1 MWFGGYYGLLLRSGI
16 TYCDP
21 SLGIP
26 RIFEKKIRTIS
37 SYIAEKSLTLFGQR
51 INGSKHSKRWHALD
65 RRMNLRYRVSRRQR
79 SSPANSNSSNSGG
92 VSVGN
97 SHGNKS
103 HHRRTPLSPA
113 PRALSPP
120 QILKAPSVRAPR
132 SHRAIKNVGG
142 DAFEEQNENFVLS
155 PAQYNS
161 VVNVPITHKTALRAR
176 RYPAQAPVIDSDNNI
191 ISSKLLKPRPLR
203 VNKQHN
209 QVSSEYRKRS
219 HRRSHSRRPRIVQGT
234 KTLKML
240 KEVQELKA
248 SAMNTSLF
256 SPVYSVDSTP
266 SLSPSL
272 GDGIEDGE
280 FTQDLIEES
289 YPVVGKEPDEDH
301 LDEDDEDDEDDDIR
315 GNLNVVRSHDTVC
328 QDIEGHTRDLTQLS
342 SRIQLD
348 IPHILQSSTPD
359 SQQSMEPEETEMMIT
374 QVSQCSVQ
382 ENKEN
387 YVAGNTYE
395 TSCDE
400 GYEEWETFD
409 PYFFIKHL
417 PPLTPEMRARNPALP
432 LKTRSS
438 PEFTLVLDLDET
450 LVHCS
455 LQELEDATL
464 SFPVVFQEVNY
475 QVFVRT
481 RPYFREFL
489 EQVSQLYE
497 VILFT
502 ASKKVYADKLMN
514 LLDPQR
520 KWIKY
525 RLFREHCV
533 CIQGN
538 YVKDLTIL
546 GRDLSKTII
555 VDNSPQAFGYQI
567 NNGIPIESWFVDKDD
582 RELEKL
588 LPFLESLVD
597 KDDVRPFIREKYKL
611 ETYLPPD

>member
-1 MWFGGYYGLLLRSGI
+1 MCVEGNILSLRS
-16 TYCDP
+16 
-21 SLGIP
+21 
-26 RIFEKKIRTIS
+26 RTLYNRS
-37 SYIAEKSLTLFGQR
+37 GRKWDVVDL
-51 INGSKHSKRWHALD
+51 
-65 RRMNLRYRVSRRQR
+65 RMNLRDRTSRSQS
-79 SSPANSNSSNSGG
+79 SSPVSSSSSNSGG
-92 VSVGN
+92 GGGGGKSSGSGGGGS
-97 SHGNKS
+97 SHFRN
-103 HHRRTPLSPA
+103 HHCRSPLSLASTCSVTSTSVLKSPVKA
-113 PRALSPP
+113 SRAQR
-120 QILKAPSVRAPR
+120 QIKR
-132 SHRAIKNVGG
+132 SNS
-142 DAFEEQNENFVLS
+142 AFEEQNENLLLS

-161 VVNVPITHKTALRAR
+161 VVNASLPNCHSSSFLRTS
-176 RYPAQAPVIDSDNNI
+176 RYASKFSNCKSNHQAPVIDSDNNI
-191 ISSKLLKPRPLR
+191 IGSKLLKPRPLR
-203 VNKQHN
+203 ISKRQN
-209 QVSSEYRKRS
+209 QSPPNYKCHPPRKP
-219 HRRSHSRRPRIVQGT
+219 HSKRHHIANGSQASKV
-234 KTLKML
+234 L
-240 KEVQELKA
+240 KEVHEMKTA
-248 SAMNTSLF
+248 AMDTSLF
-256 SPVYSVDSTP
+256 SPVYAVDSTP
-266 SLSPSL
+266 SPLSSPLTSPSL
-272 GDGIEDGE
+272 GRTFSREN
-280 FTQDLIEES
+280 IEEHCLE
-289 YPVVGKEPDEDH
+289 KEPED
-301 LDEDDEDDEDDDIR
+301 LEDVEDYEDQEICIQERLCPDD
-315 GNLNVVRSHDTVC
+315 SSSSPS
-328 QDIEGHTRDLTQLS
+328 LTQLS
-342 SRIQLD
+342 TRIQLD
-348 IPHILQSSTPD
+348 IPSILDPPMSDSS
-359 SQQSMEPEETEMMIT
+359 QGLEPEEAMMIA
-374 QVSQCSVQ
+374 QVSHCTVQ

-387 YVAGNTYE
+387 YEAGGAYE
-395 TSCDE
+395 SSCDE
-400 GYEEWETFD
+400 GYEEWEAFD

-464 SFPVVFQEVNY
+464 SFPVVFQDVNY

-489 EQVSQLYE
+489 EHVSNLYE

-533 CIQGN
+533 CVQGN

>member
-1 MWFGGYYGLLLRSGI
+1 MWVVACDLR
-16 TYCDP
+16 
-21 SLGIP
+21 LRP
-26 RIFEKKIRTIS
+26 RAQIGEVKFHRRVRHVVD
-37 SYIAEKSLTLFGQR
+37 L
-51 INGSKHSKRWHALD
+51 
-65 RRMNLRYRVSRRQR
+65 RMNLRYRVSRRQR
-79 SSPANSNSSNSGG
+79 SSPVSSNSSNSGG
-92 VSVGN
+92 GGGGGGGN
-97 SHGNKS
+97 SRI

-113 PRALSPP
+113 PPRALSASRP
-120 QILKAPSVRAPR
+120 LKSPVRVPR
-132 SHRAIKNVGG
+132 SHRAVKKSGHT
-142 DAFEEQNENFVLS
+142 FEEQNENLVVS

-161 VVNVPITHKTALRAR
+161 VVNITVSQHTPLRAR
-176 RYPAQAPVIDSDNNI
+176 RYPNKYSKCSVSSAAPVVDSDNNI
-191 ISSKLLKPRPLR
+191 VSTNLLKPRPLR
-203 VNKQHN
+203 VSKRQNESPADYKPHSPRRAHN
-209 QVSSEYRKRS
+209 RHHHIPHLPEAS
-219 HRRSHSRRPRIVQGT
+219 
-234 KTLKML
+234 KML
-240 KEVQELKA
+240 KDVQEMKN
-248 SAMNTSLF
+248 SAMDTSLF
-256 SPVYSVDSTP
+256 SPVYSVDSAPP
-266 SLSPSL
+266 SLSPALSVEDAYPIERVQEELEEEEDKASL
-272 GDGIEDGE
+272 EGR
-280 FTQDLIEES
+280 L
-289 YPVVGKEPDEDH
+289 
-301 LDEDDEDDEDDDIR
+301 
-315 GNLNVVRSHDTVC
+315 C
-328 QDIEGHTRDLTQLS
+328 QDASRGSELTPLS
-342 SRIQLD
+342 TRIQLD
-348 IPHILQSSTPD
+348 IPHILDPPTPD
-359 SQQSMEPEETEMMIT
+359 SPQGLDPEEADMMIA
-374 QVSQCSVQ
+374 QVSQCAVQ

-387 YVAGNTYE
+387 YEAGGAYE

-400 GYEEWETFD
+400 GYEEWEAFD

-464 SFPVVFQEVNY
+464 SFPVVFQDVNY

-481 RPYFREFL
+481 RPFFREFL
-489 EQVSQLYE
+489 EHVSQLYE

-533 CIQGN
+533 CVQGN

-555 VDNSPQAFGYQI
+555 IDNSPQAFGYQI
-567 NNGIPIESWFVDKDD
+567 NNGIPIESWFVDKED
-582 RELEKL
+582 RELQKL
-588 LPFLESLVD
+588 VPFLESLVD

>member
-1 MWFGGYYGLLLRSGI
+1 SIVNQG
-16 TYCDP
+16 P
-21 SLGIP
+21 SIVNQGPSIVNQGP
-26 RIFEKKIRTIS
+26 SIVNQGPSIVNQ
-37 SYIAEKSLTLFGQR
+37 GP
-51 INGSKHSKRWHALD
+51 GSV
-65 RRMNLRYRVSRRQR
+65 NQG
-79 SSPANSNSSNSGG
+79 PG
-92 VSVGN
+92 SVN
-97 SHGNKS
+97 RCPN
-103 HHRRTPLSPA
+103 
-113 PRALSPP
+113 
-120 QILKAPSVRAPR
+120 I
-132 SHRAIKNVGG
+132 
-142 DAFEEQNENFVLS
+142 EQNENLLVS

-161 VVNVPITHKTALRAR
+161 VVNVSVPHHHTPPLLRAR
-176 RYPAQAPVIDSDNNI
+176 RYTNKFSKCKSSPPTPVIDSENNI
-191 ISSKLLKPRPLR
+191 IATKLLKPRPLR
-203 VNKQHN
+203 VSKRQNESPPSYKRHTP
-209 QVSSEYRKRS
+209 RKP
-219 HRRSHSRRPRIVQGT
+219 HSRRHRIT
-234 KTLKML
+234 HPSETSKML
-240 KEVQELKA
+240 KEVQEMKT
-248 SAMNTSLF
+248 SAMDTSLF
-256 SPVYSVDSTP
+256 SPVYSVDATSP
-266 SLSPSL
+266 PLSSSLVGPTVGRDFTRGL
-272 GDGIEDGE
+272 VDED
-280 FTQDLIEES
+280 
-289 YPVVGKEPDEDH
+289 YPVERGQEELEEV
-301 LDEDDEDDEDDDIR
+301 EDDEEDHEGSIQGR
-315 GNLNVVRSHDTVC
+315 MC
-328 QDIEGHTRDLTQLS
+328 QENTSNGPDLTQLS

-348 IPHILQSSTPD
+348 IPHILDPPTPNSPQGALVDLHKMAMYYRLGITAGPTQS
-359 SQQSMEPEETEMMIT
+359 
-374 QVSQCSVQ
+374 
-382 ENKEN
+382 
-387 YVAGNTYE
+387 YAGGTYE
-395 TSCDE
+395 SSCDE
-400 GYEEWETFD
+400 GYDEWEAFD

-464 SFPVVFQEVNY
+464 SFPVVFQDVNY

-489 EQVSQLYE
+489 EHVSHLYE

-533 CIQGN
+533 CVQGN

-567 NNGIPIESWFVDKDD
+567 NNGIPIESWFVDKED

-588 LPFLESLVD
+588 VPFLESLVD

>member
-1 MWFGGYYGLLLRSGI
+1 MGTFMMFSSGRFTCARAMI
-16 TYCDP
+16 AID
-21 SLGIP
+21 G
-26 RIFEKKIRTIS
+26 S
-37 SYIAEKSLTLFGQR
+37 S
-51 INGSKHSKRWHALD
+51 NSKFWNVVDL
-65 RRMNLRYRVSRRQR
+65 RMNLRYRVSRRQR
-79 SSPANSNSSNSGG
+79 SSPASSNNSNSGG
-92 VSVGN
+92 GGGGVSSSG
-97 SHGNKS
+97 SKT

-113 PRALSPP
+113 PRALSPS
-120 QILKAPSVRAPR
+120 QLLKSHPVKAPR
-132 SHRAIKNVGG
+132 SHRAIKRAGG
-142 DAFEEQNENFVLS
+142 DAFENENYVLS

-161 VVNVPITHKTALRAR
+161 VVNVSIAHHTPLRTR
-176 RYPAQAPVIDSDNNI
+176 RFSSQTPVIDSDNNI
-191 ISSKLLKPRPLR
+191 ISPKLLKPRPLR
-203 VNKQHN
+203 VSKRHN
-209 QVSSEYRKRS
+209 QAPSDCRRRS
-219 HRRSHSRRPRIVQGT
+219 PKKSHSRRPHIVHASET
-234 KTLKML
+234 TKML
-240 KEVQELKA
+240 KEVQEIKA

-256 SPVYSVDSTP
+256 SPVYSVDSSP

-272 GDGIEDGE
+272 SDPMGE
-280 FTQDLIEES
+280 REYARDIIEEG
-289 YPVVGKEPDEDH
+289 YPVKKDQEDLDDVEDEDSNTHGSICPEISSHTSDLNH
-301 LDEDDEDDEDDDIR
+301 L
-315 GNLNVVRSHDTVC
+315 T
-328 QDIEGHTRDLTQLS
+328 T
-342 SRIQLD
+342 RIQLD
-348 IPHILQSSTPD
+348 IPHILESPNPD
-359 SQQSMEPEETEMMIT
+359 SQGLEPEEAEMMIS

-387 YVAGNTYE
+387 YESGGTYE

-464 SFPVVFQEVNY
+464 SFPVVFQDVNY

-533 CIQGN
+533 CVQGN